1 MLPTEMVAIGM
12 PPTTDNANRVLV
24 VNITPNPVL
33 SDPHAINSYY
43 AKMYGIIT
51 ADDSARHQAF
61 KASAKSISDK
71 WYTFRYRLD
80 WGAKPSVDL
89 GAVPWLEY
97 ADFVG

>member
-12 PPTTDNANRVLV
+12 PPTTDNDNRVLV
-24 VNITPNPVL
+24 VKITPNPVL

-71 WYTFRYRLD
+71 WY
-80 WGAKPSVDL
+80 VDL
-89 GAVPWLEY
+89 GTVPWLEY
-97 ADFVG
+97 SSKIELNVVCVK